1 MSNSFSVFVV
11 NLKSDAGPELARCET
26 DVSEKSD
33 MHVKHTS
40 ARLITDE
47 QRHNEHRQLMCGCLT
62 VKLTS
67 PWCVFHTTTC
77 RWNRKKSL
85 TTSLI
90 PNLLKSNLNT
100 RCLRGGF
107 VYALLQHWRL
117 DIISEWLLKV
127 WERPPKSNK
136 HQGRPPGSWP
146 EAPVCSWEW
155 RQTLDD
161 PSAIWDREHTNKALI
176 QKGCGILCDT
186 KGNTA
191 LFLMLSF
198 LLSGV
203 SFPPT
208 LWSAQQEP
216 HSSTTICRQVFIDS
230 LLHIRSMRP
239 HLWVVGLMLIFP
251 GSLQDSNLLAKVTL
265 FPKRQ

>member
-1 MSNSFSVFVV
+1 MSDSFSVFVL
-11 NLKSDAGPELARCET
+11 NLKSDAGPELARGET

-33 MHVKHTS
+33 MHVKRTS

-90 PNLLKSNLNT
+90 PKLLKSNLNT

-107 VYALLQHWRL
+107 IYAPLQHWRL

-176 QKGCGILCDT
+176 PKACGKLFDT
-186 KGNTA
+186 RGNTA
-191 LFLMLSF
+191 VFLMLSF
-198 LLSGV
+198 LLRGV
-203 SFPPT
+203 SFPPSLIST
-208 LWSAQQEP
+208 AGITQQHYHLSP
-216 HSSTTICRQVFIDS
+216 GFHWFTPSDQVNAASPVGCRADVDFPR
-230 LLHIRSMRP
+230 LAAGFKL
-239 HLWVVGLMLIFP
+239 VG
-251 GSLQDSNLLAKVTL
+251 
-265 FPKRQ
+265 